1 MTMLLRQ
8 EIQETKTQEFQEPRI
23 PTNPSLSLKCM
34 KLLFASFKH
43 VIIIFRYRSSSGN
56 QTSLSSQMN

>member
-23 PTNPSLSLKCM
+23 PTNPSLSLKN
-34 KLLFASFKH
+34 
-43 VIIIFRYRSSSGN
+43 V
-56 QTSLSSQMN
+56 